1 MQIRNRLFPYP
12 ILNHN
17 KDFSNY
23 QNCTFEL
30 LFDEEEGDDDYI
42 LNNIRFETDSNQ
54 INELYKKNQIGIAC
68 IIECSNT
75 VYRKRFLISTN
86 NNQINLKKSDFYEKV
101 VISMFAFAKEDFVI
115 SSDEFE
121 EDYRNFN
128 FKIEKN
134 DIIAVHDGFEIYFK
148 HAEEEDNIIRSI
160 FNIIIDR
167 NLDESEFYVEFD
179 TTKKINVY
187 LSTKDYENYKII
199 YSIPEYKE
207 IFFSILLV
215 PALTEALA
223 VSISEL
229 KNETEADLD
238 DFGNKYRWFRTIE
251 ASYERLFGKK
261 MDVESFVKE
270 SPVQLSQQ
278 LLGKPLGSSLANLLQ
293 STKKEL
299 AEEDQ
304 YE

>member
-23 QNCTFEL
+23 HNCIFEL
-30 LFDEEEGDDDYI
+30 LFDEEETDYNYI

-54 INELYKKNQIGIAC
+54 INELYQNNQIGIAC

-75 VYRKRFLISTN
+75 VYRKRFLIGTY
-86 NNQINLKKSDFYEKV
+86 NNQINLKKNDFYEKV
-101 VISMFAFAKEDFVI
+101 VISMYAYAKEDFII
-115 SSDEFE
+115 SSDEFD

-134 DIIAVHDGFEIYFK
+134 DIIAVHDGFEINFK
-148 HAEEEDNIIRSI
+148 HAEEEDNIVRSI
-160 FNIIIDR
+160 FNIINDR
-167 NLDESEFYVEFD
+167 ELNESEFYVEFD
-179 TTKKINVY
+179 SVNKINVY

-215 PALTEALA
+215 PALTEALSA
-223 VSISEL
+223 CIAEL
-229 KNETEADLD
+229 KNGTETDLD
-238 DFGNKYRWFRTIE
+238 DLGNKYHWFRTIE
-251 ASYERLFGKK
+251 AGYERLFGKK
-261 MDVESFVKE
+261 MDVASFVKV

-278 LLGKPLGSSLANLLQ
+278 LLGKPLGSSLANLLE
-293 STKKEL
+293 STEKEL
-299 AEEDQ
+299 VEEDQ

>member
-1 MQIRNRLFPYP
+1 M
-12 ILNHN
+12 
-17 KDFSNY
+17 
-23 QNCTFEL
+23 
-30 LFDEEEGDDDYI
+30 
-42 LNNIRFETDSNQ
+42 
-54 INELYKKNQIGIAC
+54 
-68 IIECSNT
+68 
-75 VYRKRFLISTN
+75 
-86 NNQINLKKSDFYEKV
+86 
-101 VISMFAFAKEDFVI
+101 
-115 SSDEFE
+115 
-121 EDYRNFN
+121 
-128 FKIEKN
+128 
-134 DIIAVHDGFEIYFK
+134 
-148 HAEEEDNIIRSI
+148 
-160 FNIIIDR
+160 
-167 NLDESEFYVEFD
+167 
-179 TTKKINVY
+179 
-187 LSTKDYENYKII
+187 
-199 YSIPEYKE
+199 
-207 IFFSILLV
+207 